1 MPAFNTSLNVV
12 GDCQEDHR
20 CASLCFDAGPQKNRM
35 SKEQTKSKQTAE
47 LDQSE
52 LARSIIE
59 SLLEHTTVVSD
70 LIALMAQALDP
81 DTTKALT
88 LTPQWQA
95 YLESRRRMETTRAE
109 VEKFVELCK
118 RAEDD

>member
-1 MPAFNTSLNVV
+1 
-12 GDCQEDHR
+12 
-20 CASLCFDAGPQKNRM
+20 M
-35 SKEQTKSKQTAE
+35 SDEQTKSEQPAE

-52 LARSIIE
+52 LAQSIIE

-95 YLESRRRMETTRAE
+95 YLESRRRMEATRVE
-109 VEKFVELCK
+109 VEKFVELSK
-118 RAEDD
+118 RSEDD

>member
-1 MPAFNTSLNVV
+1 
-12 GDCQEDHR
+12 
-20 CASLCFDAGPQKNRM
+20 M
-35 SKEQTKSKQTAE
+35 SDEQTKSEPAPE

-52 LARSIIE
+52 LAHSIIE

-95 YLESRRRMETTRAE
+95 YLESRRRMEQTRTD
-109 VEKFVELCK
+109 VERFVAHLRQPE
-118 RAEDD
+118 

>member
-1 MPAFNTSLNVV
+1 
-12 GDCQEDHR
+12 
-20 CASLCFDAGPQKNRM
+20 M
-35 SKEQTKSKQTAE
+35 SDEQTKSEPTSE

-52 LARSIIE
+52 LAHSIIE

-109 VEKFVELCK
+109 VEKLVESYK
-118 RAEDD
+118 RAEDY

>member
-1 MPAFNTSLNVV
+1 
-12 GDCQEDHR
+12 
-20 CASLCFDAGPQKNRM
+20 M
-35 SKEQTKSKQTAE
+35 SDEQTKSEETAD

-52 LARSIIE
+52 LAHSIIE
-59 SLLEHTTVVSD
+59 SLIEHTSVVSD

-95 YLESRRRMETTRAE
+95 YLESRRRMEATRGE
-109 VEKFVELCK
+109 VERFVELYK
-118 RAEDD
+118 RETNGHHE